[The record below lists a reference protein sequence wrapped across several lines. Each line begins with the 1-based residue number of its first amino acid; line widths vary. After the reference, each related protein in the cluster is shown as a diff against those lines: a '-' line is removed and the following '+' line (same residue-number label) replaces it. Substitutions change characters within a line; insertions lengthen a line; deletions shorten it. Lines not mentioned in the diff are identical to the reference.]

1 MVFTGREIVMNR
13 KVLEISVSKLKLEVS
28 RKDYDDHSP
37 DNLGVP
43 QLPSAVASTSAND
56 HELHDCTFS
65 YYVAKRVRSV
75 ASSWSWLPASQDDR
89 SQPFLLSKIA
99 EI

>member
-43 QLPSAVASTSAND
+43 
-56 HELHDCTFS
+56 
-65 YYVAKRVRSV
+65 
-75 ASSWSWLPASQDDR
+75 
-89 SQPFLLSKIA
+89 
-99 EI
+99 